1 MKTTSNR
8 KPLTHKVAKAT
19 IQKLVN
25 TEIYEWPPITFC
37 GMYQPHRPEKPLP
50 PQPQDKK

>member
-8 KPLTHKVAKAT
+8 NPFTHKVVKAT

-25 TEIYEWPPITFC
+25 AEIHEWPPITFC
-37 GMYQPHRPEKPLP
+37 GMYQPRRPEKPLP
-50 PQPQDKK
+50 KPQDKK

>member
-50 PQPQDKK
+50 KPQDKK

>member
-1 MKTTSNR
+1 MKTTSST
-8 KPLTHKVAKAT
+8 KPLTHKVVKAT

-25 TEIYEWPPITFC
+25 AEVYEWPPLTGC

-50 PQPQDKK
+50 KPQNKK